1 MTTAN
6 LQLTEWTANQTQ
18 PEVAVNESLNVV
30 DSIITATFTHNI
42 AADADYTLGTTGS
55 KPYEWQYSKIKI
67 TDTGV
72 TLTGP
77 VNIIV
82 PALERPYTFQN
93 DTAET
98 LTLKTPAGSGIAV
111 ERGLTARLRCD
122 GTDVIS
128 DESVLFQ
135 GSEFRGYTETK
146 NAIVSATGAV
156 SLSCASANVF
166 DLVLVGNASVTF
178 TDVPSVGSRTFTS
191 TVFVKQDGTGTR
203 ALNFVGAI
211 YASGQASTV
220 SQAPNNEDIWILTTK
235 DFGSTWYA
243 MAGGLAFG

>member
-6 LQLTEWTANQTQ
+6 LQLTEWTDGQTQ
-18 PEVAVNESLNVV
+18 PEVPVNESFNVI
-30 DSIITATFTHNI
+30 DSIITATFTHEM
-42 AADADYTLGTTGS
+42 ASDADYTLGTTGS

-67 TDTGV
+67 TDSPV
-72 TLTGP
+72 TLSGP

-93 DTAET
+93 DTAQT
-98 LTLKTPAGSGIAV
+98 LTLKTPSGSGIAV
-111 ERGLTARLRCD
+111 EAGLTARLRCD

-128 DESVLFQ
+128 DESFLFQ

-146 NAIVSATGAV
+146 AALASTTGNV
-156 SLSCASANVF
+156 NLSCASANVF
-166 DLVLVGNASVTF
+166 DIVLVGNTSVTF
-178 TDVPSVGSRTFTS
+178 TNVPSVGSRTFTS
-191 TVFVKQDGTGTR
+191 TVFVDQDSTGSR
-203 ALNFVGAI
+203 AFTVTNAI

-220 SQAPNNEDIWILTTK
+220 TQTPDAKDIWIFTTK

-243 MAGGLAFG
+243 MAGGLKFG